1 MKKFDCIIIG
11 AGPAGIAA
19 SKTFEKNNINY
30 CLIDKNK
37 FPREKLCGGGLT
49 NKSVNLLKKLEI
61 DYQKND
67 IIEAK
72 NVLVVSKKISKDV
85 ELNNSIKMVER
96 KEFDNN
102 NLKFLKNKNIFLNEK
117 TIEIKENILMTDKN
131 EYEFKYIIFADGV
144 NGFSR
149 NMIKNRQ
156 LGFCVEYNIPKTSDK
171 TILDFEAIGEGYGWI
186 FPKKNSTTI
195 GLGNFNLE
203 RYDYIKALDDF
214 AKKYDFEIDK
224 TKIKGYHIPVFS
236 KEIYE
241 NSIINDKY
249 ILVGDAASLVD
260 PISGE
265 GIYYALL
272 SGMYAAETV
281 IDALNGKNL
290 KETYF
295 DKTKNLC
302 LSLEKRK
309 KASKI
314 IYSKMGPSFIKM
326 GLNNDKLLEKVKRVF
341 G

>member
-19 SKTFEKNNINY
+19 SKIFEKNNINY

-49 NKSVNLLKKLEI
+49 NKSVNLLKKLEL
-61 DYQKND
+61 DYQKIDVN
-67 IIEAK
+67 EVK
-72 NVLVVSKKISKDV
+72 NVLVVSKKISKNV

-96 KEFDNN
+96 KEFDYN
-102 NLKFLKNKNIFLNEK
+102 NLKNLKNKNIFLNEK
-117 TIEIKENILMTDKN
+117 IIEIKENILKTDKN
-131 EYEFKYIIFADGV
+131 EYEFNYIIFADGV

-149 NMIKNRQ
+149 NLIKNRQ
-156 LGFCVEYNIPKTSDK
+156 LGFCVEYTIPNTSK
-171 TILDFEAIGEGYGWI
+171 ETILDFEAINQGYGWI

-203 RYDYIKALDDF
+203 RCDYIKVLDDF
-214 AKKYDFEIDK
+214 AKKYNFLIDK
-224 TKIKGYHIPVFS
+224 TKIKGYHIPIFS
-236 KEIYE
+236 KEIYQ
-241 NSIINDKY
+241 NSIVNDKY

-265 GIYYALL
+265 GIYYALF
-272 SGMYAAETV
+272 SGMSAAETI
-281 IDALNGKNL
+281 IDALNGNNL

-295 DKTKNLC
+295 SKTKNLC

-309 KASKI
+309 RASKI
-314 IYSKMGPSFIKM
+314 IYSKMGSSFIKM
-326 GLNNDKLLEKVKRVF
+326 GLNNANLLEKVKRVF

>member
-19 SKTFEKNNINY
+19 SKIFEKNNINY

-49 NKSVNLLKKLEI
+49 NKSVNLLKKLEL
-61 DYQKND
+61 DYQKIDVN
-67 IIEAK
+67 EVK
-72 NVLVVSKKISKDV
+72 NVLVVSKKISKNV
-85 ELNNSIKMVER
+85 ELNNSIKMVNR
-96 KEFDNN
+96 KEFDYN
-102 NLKFLKNKNIFLNEK
+102 NLKNLKNKNIFLNEK
-117 TIEIKENILMTDKN
+117 IIEIKDNILKTDKN
-131 EYEFKYIIFADGV
+131 EYEFNYIIFADGV

-149 NMIKNRQ
+149 NLIKNRQ
-156 LGFCVEYNIPKTSDK
+156 LGFCVEYTIPNTSK
-171 TILDFEAIGEGYGWI
+171 ETILDFEAINQGYGWI

-195 GLGNFNLE
+195 GLGNINLE
-203 RYDYIKALDDF
+203 RYDYIKVLDDF
-214 AKKYDFEIDK
+214 AKKYNFLIDK
-224 TKIKGYHIPVFS
+224 TKIKGYHIPIFS
-236 KEIYE
+236 KEIYQ
-241 NSIINDKY
+241 NSIVNDKY

-265 GIYYALL
+265 GIYYALF
-272 SGMYAAETV
+272 SGMSAAETI

-295 DKTKNLC
+295 SKTKNLC

-309 KASKI
+309 RASKI
-314 IYSKMGPSFIKM
+314 IYSKMGSSFIKM
-326 GLNNDKLLEKVKRVF
+326 GLKNAKLLEKVKRVF